1 MRTKVNKLLSHHRRI
16 STALTSNHMQISCVL
31 YIYIYLSVKAIYKS
45 RSFCRKKKKKKINKK
60 RSFVHAI
67 CVLSRFSLRYERR
80 VSKNEF
86 FETIFLDFSLIEA
99 QGFIEETL
107 ASLSLLRSSSSIKLV
122 VNERGK

>member
-31 YIYIYLSVKAIYKS
+31 YIYIYLSVKAIYES
-45 RSFCRKKKKKKINKK
+45 RSFCRKKKKKINKK

-80 VSKNEF
+80 VSKNGF
-86 FETIFLDFSLIEA
+86 FETIFLDFSFIEA